1 MVRSPALPRTELC
14 QENLGPMASSEDS
27 VHHSTSSCVV
37 AVAASIITSNHD
49 SRKGHNKWIDLADG
63 LRA

>member
-1 MVRSPALPRTELC
+1 
-14 QENLGPMASSEDS
+14 MASSEDS